1 MGLIGWQAPILIV
14 AAFLLTAALVR
25 PAIPRV
31 RRRLR
36 RVAFFSAAYL
46 VALAVAYF
54 GRYLPFDNVIA
65 VASNVGG
72 ILGWIAIIEIAAIA
86 VFKLI
91 LPRMGMDLPSIV
103 ADLSIGAALL
113 VLVIAGLRQ
122 FGVEPSSIV
131 TTSAVV
137 TGILA
142 LSLQTTLGNV
152 IGGVALQLDRSIRV
166 GDWIQ
171 LENGRQGKVREIH
184 WRHTV
189 IETRDWDTIIVPNSS
204 LLAANI
210 IILGKRDGEP
220 LQHRMWVYFNVDFRF
235 RPSHVIRTAEEA
247 LQAAPSIHGMADV
260 PPPNCV
266 CLDFA
271 RDQRESYSL
280 YAVRYWLTIIADDDP
295 TSSRVRQRLFA
306 ALKRAGIPLAIP
318 AAQLFVDQD
327 SAERRMQKQQSDMEQ
342 RLAALGSI
350 DFLELLDDNEREFVA
365 KGLQPAQFSAGENI
379 AVQGREAHWM
389 YILTE
394 GSAEVRI
401 SDGDQEQIVAT
412 LEAPTILGEMGLMT
426 GEPRSATVVATSPVH
441 TYRLYRDNFQ
451 QILSDRP
458 QLVEAISKI
467 LATRAVELR
476 SAREQL
482 DISTREAQ
490 ITDASTHLL
499 SKISAFFGLSEG

>member
-1 MGLIGWQAPILIV
+1 MGLIGWQAAVAIV
-14 AAFLLTAALVR
+14 VAFMLTAALVR

-36 RVAFFSAAYL
+36 RAVFFSVAYL
-46 VALAVAYF
+46 LALAVIYL
-54 GRYLPFDNVIA
+54 GNYLPFERA
-65 VASNVGG
+65 VPVATNVGG
-72 ILGWIAIIEIAAIA
+72 ILGWIAIIEISAIA
-86 VFKLI
+86 VFRLI
-91 LPRMGMDLPSIV
+91 LPRLGIDLPSIA
-103 ADLSIGAALL
+103 ADLSFGAALF

-122 FGVEPSSIV
+122 FGVDPASIV

-142 LSLQTTLGNV
+142 LSLQTTLGNI

-171 LENGRQGKVREIH
+171 LENGRQGRVREIH

-235 RPSHVIRTAEEA
+235 RPSQVIRTAEEA
-247 LQAAPSIHGMADV
+247 IQADPPIRGVAQH
-260 PPPNCV
+260 PPPNAV

-295 TSSRVRQRLFA
+295 TSSKVRQRLFA

-327 SAERRMQKQQSDMEQ
+327 TAERRVQKEKSDMDR
-342 RLAALGSI
+342 RLLALGNI
-350 DFLELLDDNEREFVA
+350 DFLKLLEPDELQFVA
-365 KGLQPAQFSAGENI
+365 AGLQPAQFSLGENI
-379 AVQGREAHWM
+379 TVQGREAHWL

-394 GSAEVRI
+394 GSADVRI
-401 SDGDQEQIVAT
+401 SDGDQDQKVAS
-412 LEAPTILGEMGLMT
+412 LEAPTIVGEMGLMT
-426 GEPRSATVVATSPVH
+426 GESRSATVVATSPVY
-441 TYRLYRDNFQ
+441 TFRLFRDNFQ

-458 QLVEAISKI
+458 ELLEAISRV
-467 LATRAVELR
+467 LATRDIELR

-482 DISTREAQ
+482 DASAMEAQ
-490 ITDASTHLL
+490 IDDASSHMLH
-499 SKISAFFGLSEG
+499 KISAFFGLSED

>member
-1 MGLIGWQAPILIV
+1 MGLISWQAALVIV
-14 AAFLLTAALVR
+14 AAFMLTAALVR

-36 RVAFFSAAYL
+36 RAVFFSAAYL
-46 VALAVAYF
+46 LALAVVYS
-54 GRYLPFDNVIA
+54 GSYLPLDNVTS

-72 ILGWIAIIEIAAIA
+72 ILGWIAIIEITAIA

-91 LPRMGMDLPSIV
+91 LPRLGMDLPSIV
-103 ADLSIGAALL
+103 ADLSFGAALF
-113 VLVIAGLRQ
+113 VLAMTGLRQ
-122 FGVEPSSIV
+122 FGVDPTSIV
-131 TTSAVV
+131 ATSAVV

-142 LSLQTTLGNV
+142 LSLQATLGNV

-171 LENGRQGKVREIH
+171 LENGRQGRVREIH

-210 IILGKRDGEP
+210 IILGKREGEP

-235 RPSHVIRTAEEA
+235 RPSHVIRTAQEA
-247 LQAAPSIHGMADV
+247 LQAPPGIRGVADH
-260 PPPNCV
+260 PKPNCV

-295 TSSRVRQRLFA
+295 TSSLVRQRLFA

-327 SAERRMQKQQSDMEQ
+327 STERRIQKEKTDVAK
-342 RLAALGSI
+342 RLQALKNI
-350 DFLELLDDNEREFVA
+350 DFLKILDTDELEYVAAGLHPAEFS
-365 KGLQPAQFSAGENI
+365 KGENI
-379 AVQGREAHWM
+379 VEQGQETDWL

-394 GSAEVRI
+394 GNAEVLVS
-401 SDGDQEQIVAT
+401 SDGREQKVAS
-412 LEAPTILGEMGLMT
+412 LEAPAILGEMGMMT

-441 TYRLYRDNFQ
+441 TYRFYRGSFQ
-451 QILSDRP
+451 QIVSDRP
-458 QLVEAISKI
+458 EILEVISKI
-467 LATRAVELR
+467 LVTREFELR
-476 SAREQL
+476 AARDQL
-482 DISTREAQ
+482 DASAREAQ
-490 ITDASTHLL
+490 IDDASTHLL

>member
-1 MGLIGWQAPILIV
+1 MGLIGWQSAVLIV
-14 AAFLLTAALVR
+14 ISFLLTAALVR

-36 RVAFFSAAYL
+36 RAAFFSLAYL
-46 VALAVAYF
+46 LALATVYLGA
-54 GRYLPFDNVIA
+54 YLPYEQVVPVATNVA
-65 VASNVGG
+65 G
-72 ILGWIAIIEIAAIA
+72 ILGWIAIIEISAVAI
-86 VFKLI
+86 FKLI
-91 LPRMGMDLPSIV
+91 FPRLGIDLPSIV
-103 ADLSIGAALL
+103 DDLSIGAALFIL
-113 VLVIAGLRQ
+113 VVAGLRQ
-122 FGVEPSSIV
+122 FGVDPASIV

-171 LENGRQGKVREIH
+171 LENGRQGLVREIH

-210 IILGKRDGEP
+210 IILGKRDGEV
-220 LQHRMWVYFNVDFRF
+220 LQHRMWVYFNVDFRY
-235 RPSHVIRTAEEA
+235 RPSFVIRTAEEA
-247 LQAAPSIHGMADV
+247 IQAAPPIRGVAEH
-260 PPPNCV
+260 PLPNCV

-271 RDQRESYSL
+271 KDQRESYSV
-280 YAVRYWLTIIADDDP
+280 YAVRYWLTIIAEDDP

-327 SAERRMQKQQSDMEQ
+327 SAERRIQKHKSDVDA
-342 RLAALGSI
+342 RLLALGNI
-350 DFLELLDDNEREFVA
+350 DFLNLLDADELEFVA
-365 KGLQPAQFSAGENI
+365 AGLQPGQFSAGENI
-379 AVQGREAHWM
+379 TVQGREAHWL

-394 GSAEVRI
+394 GTADVLITE
-401 SDGDQEQIVAT
+401 GNQEQMVAS
-412 LEAPTILGEMGLMT
+412 LEAPTIVGEMGLMT

-441 TYRLYRDNFQ
+441 TYRLFRDNFQ

-458 QLVEAISKI
+458 QLMEAISRV
-467 LATRAVELR
+467 LATRDVELR

-482 DISTREAQ
+482 DVHAKEAQ
-490 ITDASTHLL
+490 IDDASTHLL
-499 SKISAFFGLSEG
+499 GKISEFFGLSKE

>member
-1 MGLIGWQAPILIV
+1 MGLISWQVALIIV
-14 AAFLLTAALVR
+14 AAFLLTATLVR

-36 RVAFFSAAYL
+36 RAAFFSTAYL
-46 VALAVAYF
+46 LALAVAYF
-54 GRYLPFDNVIA
+54 GKYLPIENIVS

-86 VFKLI
+86 IFKLI
-91 LPRMGMDLPSIV
+91 LPKLGADLPSIV
-103 ADLSIGAALL
+103 ADLSIGAALF

-122 FGVEPSSIV
+122 FGVDPTSIV

-171 LENGRQGKVREIH
+171 LENGRQGRVREIH

-210 IILGKRDGEP
+210 IILGKREGEP

-235 RPSHVIRTAEEA
+235 RPSHVIKTAQEA
-247 LQAAPSIHGMADV
+247 IQAAPPIRGVATH

-295 TSSRVRQRLFA
+295 TSSLVRQRLFA
-306 ALKRAGIPLAIP
+306 ALKREGIPLAIP

-327 SAERRMQKQQSDMEQ
+327 SAERRDRKLQSDTEQ
-342 RLAALGSI
+342 RLQALKSV
-350 DFLELLDDNEREFVA
+350 DFLKILDADEMEFLA
-365 KGLQPAQFSAGENI
+365 AGLQPAQFSAGENI
-379 AVQGREAHWM
+379 TVQGREAHWL

-401 SDGDQEQIVAT
+401 VAGDQEQKVAS
-412 LEAPTILGEMGLMT
+412 LVAPNIIGEMGLMT
-426 GEPRSATVVATSPVH
+426 GEPRGANVVATSPVH
-441 TYRLYRDNFQ
+441 TYRLYRDSFQ

-458 QLVEAISKI
+458 QLMEEISRI
-467 LATRAVELR
+467 LATREIGLQ
-476 SAREQL
+476 SARQQL
-482 DISTREAQ
+482 
-490 ITDASTHLL
+490 DASTRDAQIEDASSHLL
-499 SKISAFFGLSEG
+499 SKISTFFGLSDG

>member
-1 MGLIGWQAPILIV
+1 MGLISWQAAALIV
-14 AAFLLTAALVR
+14 VAFLLTAALVR

-36 RVAFFSAAYL
+36 RAAFFSTAYL
-46 VALAVAYF
+46 VAVAVAYF
-54 GRYLPFDNVIA
+54 GNYLPIDGI
-65 VASNVGG
+65 VATAGNVGG
-72 ILGWIAIIEIAAIA
+72 ILGWIAIIEISAIA
-86 VFKLI
+86 VFKLL
-91 LPRMGMDLPSIV
+91 LPRLGLDPPSIV
-103 ADLSIGAALL
+103 ADLAIGAALF

-122 FGVEPSSIV
+122 FGVEPTSIV
-131 TTSAVV
+131 ATSAVV

-171 LENGRQGKVREIH
+171 LENGRQGRVREIH

-210 IILGKRDGEP
+210 IILGKREGEP

-235 RPSHVIRTAEEA
+235 RPSHVIRTATEA
-247 LQAAPSIHGMADV
+247 LQAS
-260 PPPNCV
+260 PPIRGVAAHPLPNCV

-295 TSSRVRQRLFA
+295 TSSLVRQRLFA
-306 ALKRAGIPLAIP
+306 ALKREGIPLAIP

-327 SAERRMQKQQSDMEQ
+327 TAERRTQKLQSDTAQ
-342 RLAALGSI
+342 RLQALGTI
-350 DFLELLDDNEREFVA
+350 DFLKVLDTDELEYVA
-365 KGLQPAQFSAGENI
+365 AGLKSTQFSAGENI
-379 AVQGREAHWM
+379 TVQGREAHWL

-394 GSAEVRI
+394 GTAEVRI
-401 SDGDQEQIVAT
+401 TAGDQEQTVAN
-412 LEAPTILGEMGLMT
+412 LEAPTIIGEMGLMT

-441 TYRLYRDNFQ
+441 TYRLHRDNFQ
-451 QILSDRP
+451 QILNDRP
-458 QLVEAISKI
+458 QLIEAISRI
-467 LATRAVELR
+467 LATRDVELR
-476 SAREQL
+476 SAKEQL
-482 DISTREAQ
+482 DSSARNAQ
-490 ITDASTHLL
+490 IEDASTHLL
-499 SKISAFFGLSEG
+499 SKITAFFGLSET